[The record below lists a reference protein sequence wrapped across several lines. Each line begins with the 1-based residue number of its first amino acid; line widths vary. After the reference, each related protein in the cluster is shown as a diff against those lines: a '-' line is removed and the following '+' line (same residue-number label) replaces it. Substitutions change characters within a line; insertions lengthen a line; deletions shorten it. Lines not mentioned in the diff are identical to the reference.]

1 MIFVTTGSAVKGI
14 EFTRLVKK
22 MDEVAEN
29 INEEVVMQIGAIPY
43 EPRHTKYFRYAS
55 FQENLAYF
63 QKASLIV
70 GHCGIG
76 TILNALSF
84 QKPIIVVPRRI
95 KYGELNRD
103 DHQMEIAKVLEERV
117 YKNIYIVYEEDQ
129 LEEKIKE
136 VLRRKEIVHFE
147 NREREDLIIK
157 IKKFIETFQG

>member
-1 MIFVTTGSAVKGI
+1 LIFVTTGSAVKGI

-29 INEEVVMQIGAIPY
+29 INEEVIMQIGAIPY

-55 FQENLAYF
+55 YQENLSYF

-76 TILNALSF
+76 TILNALKF

-95 KYGELNRD
+95 KLGELNRD
-103 DHQMEIAKVLEERV
+103 DHQMEIAKVLEKRG
-117 YKNIYIVYEEDQ
+117 YQNIYIVYEEDQ
-129 LEEKIKE
+129 LEEKIME
-136 VLRRKEIVHFE
+136 VLKRKEIVQFD
-147 NREREDLIIK
+147 NREREDLIKK
-157 IKKFIETFQG
+157 IKEFIETFKG